1 MIKSLKSPVKDCE
14 KEVSSLQKIEC
25 SIEKKNF

>member
-1 MIKSLKSPVKDCE
+1 MIKSIKSPVKDCE
-14 KEVSSLQKIEC
+14 KEVSSLQQIEC